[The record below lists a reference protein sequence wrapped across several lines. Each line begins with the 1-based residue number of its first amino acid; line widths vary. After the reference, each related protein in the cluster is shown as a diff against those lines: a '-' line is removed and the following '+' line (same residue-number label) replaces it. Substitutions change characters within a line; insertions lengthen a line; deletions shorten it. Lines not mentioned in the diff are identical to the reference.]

1 MINIIETWLVKFKI
15 EIADNT
21 VFMIWNPSN
30 DSEMYTTIYINNI
43 TIKKVKEFKYLG
55 HWF

>member
-1 MINIIETWLVKFKI
+1 MVNIIETLLVKFKL
-15 EIADNT
+15 EIADKTVYMMWNSSNVIDFNT
-21 VFMIWNPSN
+21 
-30 DSEMYTTIYINNI
+30 TLYINKI

>member
-15 EIADNT
+15 EIADKT

-30 DSEMYTTIYINNI
+30 DSDMYTTIYINNI